1 MAIKGTNQTRPLVW
15 EDDAPMEPRF
25 RRAQKSAPF
34 SNRNL
39 PGMPVAMDDLDPDE
53 GTGPRRRRDEQPR
66 QPWWK
71 PSGTFGRALLG
82 ITALLVVVGAAIGI
96 HRTRQFFDHD
106 SRFRIAGAGNIQA
119 TGLNQ
124 VTRADLLPIFGADL
138 GRNIFFVP
146 LAERRAQL
154 EQIPWVQSA
163 TVMRILPNQIHVSI
177 VERTP
182 VAFAR
187 QGQQIGLVDADGVLL
202 EMSPAGMAQHHYS
215 FPVLIGIDE
224 RDPLASRKVRM
235 SLYLRLMSDL
245 DSNGQH
251 NSNQISEID
260 LTDPEDARVLMPGPG
275 SDVMVHFGEDHFL
288 ERYQR
293 YKAHI
298 AEWRQQYP
306 KLAEVDLRYDQQVVL
321 QMAPGAVGD
330 STATPKLTAD
340 KPTSQSSSPTP
351 HPAASLLKTAAPARS
366 APVATVPSRAQAIPP
381 AASKKPVVPK
391 LVKTASARHLPA
403 KKHPSAGAKA
413 AKKRPSQQKI
423 ERAAARQRAARA
435 RARKRAASR
444 RAAHHQSK
452 PGIAKTKSTQTQTAG
467 KGM

>member
-34 SNRNL
+34 SNRSL
-39 PGMPVAMDDLDPDE
+39 PGMPIAMDDPDLDD
-53 GTGPRRRRDEQPR
+53 GTSSRRRRDDQPR

-71 PSGTFGRALLG
+71 PSGTLARALFG
-82 ITALLVVVGAAIGI
+82 IMALLVVVGAAIGL

-106 SRFRIAGAGNIQA
+106 SQFRIAGAGNIQA

-163 TVMRILPNQIHVSI
+163 TVMRILPNQIHLSI

-187 QGQQIGLVDADGVLL
+187 QGQQVGLVDADGVLL
-202 EMSPAGMAQHHYS
+202 DMSPTGMAQHHYS
-215 FPVLIGIDE
+215 FPVLIGIDP
-224 RDPLASRKVRM
+224 RDPLASRKMRM

-260 LTDPEDARVLMPGPG
+260 LTDPEDARVLIPGAG

-298 AEWRQQYP
+298 NEWRQQYP
-306 KLAEVDLRYDQQVVL
+306 KLSEVDLRYDQQVVL
-321 QMAPGAVGD
+321 QMAPGAVDD
-330 STATPKLTAD
+330 SKATPKLPASVSTGQPA
-340 KPTSQSSSPTP
+340 SATP
-351 HPAASLLKTAAPARS
+351 QFPASALKTTAPSGSPAITPAPAM
-366 APVATVPSRAQAIPP
+366 THAIPP
-381 AASKKPVVPK
+381 VASKKPMAAK
-391 LVKTASARHLPA
+391 LVKNASAGHVPA
-403 KKHPSAGAKA
+403 KKHPSANTKA
-413 AKKRPSQQKI
+413 AKKRPSEQTI
-423 ERAAARQRAARA
+423 ERAAARQREARA
-435 RARKRAASR
+435 RARRRAASR
-444 RAAHHQSK
+444 HAAHHQSK
-452 PGIAKTKSTQTQTAG
+452 AGLAKAKSAQTQTAG

>member
-1 MAIKGTNQTRPLVW
+1 VAIKGTNQTRPLVW

-25 RRAQKSAPF
+25 RRAQKSVPF

-39 PGMPVAMDDLDPDE
+39 PGMPVAMDDPDSDE
-53 GTGPRRRRDEQPR
+53 GTSSRRRRDEQPR

-82 ITALLVVVGAAIGI
+82 ISTLLVVVGAAIGL
-96 HRTRQFFDHD
+96 HRTRQFFLHD
-106 SRFRIAGAGNIQA
+106 SQFRIAGASNIQA

-124 VTRADLLPIFGADL
+124 VNRANLLSIFGADL

-163 TVMRILPNQIHVSI
+163 TVMRILPNQIHLSI

-245 DSNGQH
+245 DSSGQH

-321 QMAPGAVGD
+321 QMTPGAVGD
-330 STATPKLTAD
+330 STATPKLPASES
-340 KPTSQSSSPTP
+340 TSPPSSATP
-351 HPAASLLKTAAPARS
+351 HLAANSLKTAAPARS
-366 APVATVPSRAQAIPP
+366 VPVTTASSNTQAAAPKASKRPVAAR
-381 AASKKPVVPK
+381 
-391 LVKTASARHLPA
+391 LVKTAGVRHLPA
-403 KKHPSAGAKA
+403 KKLPSANAKP
-413 AKKRPSQQKI
+413 AKRRPSQQMI

-435 RARKRAASR
+435 RARQRAASR
-444 RAAHHQSK
+444 HTAHHQSK
-452 PGIAKTKSTQTQTAG
+452 SGIPKTKSTQTAAQ
-467 KGM
+467 GM